1 MRARTAT
8 PRTTPDPKHTQ
19 TCGCTPPCRSPR
31 RTQPS
36 RTRVMRCR
44 RAGCQVRARLVSAG
58 ACGWRLRTSLLG
70 RAETPPLG
78 TRAPT
83 QRGASGA
90 LGLHEHHG
98 CLGHDVPQACARWV
112 VVWYTPRGR
121 PAQGAP
127 SLQLEAAP
135 PLREAQGRPPS
146 RTVTWALLSRPL
158 TTTHFAQTRGTL
170 CSGQPRCSCN
180 PSAPEAP
187 LWVGALA
194 PERAFQ
200 PAKTGSRW
208 VAARTPQVSSSALAF
223 DG

>member
-1 MRARTAT
+1 MRARTAA
-8 PRTTPDPKHTQ
+8 PRTTSDSKPTQ
-19 TCGCTPPCRSPR
+19 TCGCACHFRSPR

-36 RTRVMRCR
+36 HMRVMRSR
-44 RAGCQVRARLVSAG
+44 RASRRMRARFGSLV
-58 ACGWRLRTSLLG
+58 ACGWRLRASLLG

-90 LGLHEHHG
+90 LGLHEHRG

-127 SLQLEAAP
+127 SLKLQVAP
-135 PLREAQGRPPS
+135 RLRRQGRRRPPS
-146 RTVTWALLSRPL
+146 RTATWALLSRPQS
-158 TTTHFAQTRGTL
+158 TTHFAQTRGTL
-170 CSGQPRCSCN
+170 CSAQPRCSCN

-194 PERAFQ
+194 PEGAFQ
-200 PAKTGSRW
+200 PAKTGSR
-208 VAARTPQVSSSALAF
+208 
-223 DG
+223 